1 MTCVVSLYMMTVTVV
16 VVSRLVYRKGA
27 DLLAGLIPIL
37 CARHRELHFII
48 GM

>member
-1 MTCVVSLYMMTVTVV
+1 MTVTVV

-37 CARHRELHFII
+37 CARHKDLHFII
-48 GM
+48 GICNV